1 MIQIKRIL
9 VPVDFSEFSAKAVT
23 YGLELARKFGA
34 QLQLLHVVELVPI
47 VFHEGAVY
55 STSDLA
61 ELIKAAEVELAK
73 VAHGETVDI
82 VRHTVD
88 GHPLVQILRHAK
100 EHEVDLIVIGTHGRT
115 GLAHL
120 FLGSVAENVVRKA
133 PCPVL
138 TVHNPEHEFV
148 LP

>member
-9 VPVDFSEFSAKAVT
+9 VPVDFSEYSAKAVT
-23 YGLELARKFGA
+23 YGLELTKKFGSE
-34 QLQLLHVVELVPI
+34 LHLLHVVELIPI

-55 STSDLA
+55 LSNDLA
-61 ELIKAAEVELAK
+61 ELIKAAEAELAK
-73 VAHGETVDI
+73 VAQDETVDI
-82 VRHTVD
+82 VRQTVD

-100 EHEVDLIVIGTHGRT
+100 EHEIDLIVIGTHGRT

-148 LP
+148 LL